1 MQKRLFALV
10 VFLILISACGR
21 SPREDSGLESLSKL
35 PFVWENATIYFL
47 LTDRFYNGDPGND
60 NSLGRLPDGDT
71 LRYFMGGDLKGI
83 THMIEEGYFDAL
95 GVSAIWMTPI
105 FENVRGFTDEGTGKT
120 YAYHGYWMRDW
131 TCLDPNFGTATDLR
145 EMVDAAHN
153 RGIRILLDAVAN
165 HTGPVTDVDPQ
176 WPDEW
181 VRTGPVC
188 TYVDFASTV
197 ECTLVENLPDFRTDL
212 EEPVDLPQ
220 FLLQKWEQEG
230 RLEEELSELDQFF
243 ERTGYPRAPRYYL
256 IKWLCDWVREYGIDG
271 FRVDTAKHTEA
282 DIWDELAEEART
294 ALREWKEKNPARKPD
309 DLDFWMVGEV
319 YGYNIGSGRNYDY
332 GDRQVDFYANGFDA
346 LINFQFKYDAKG
358 STESLF
364 RSYSEALNAGELNEF
379 TVLNYLSS
387 HDDANPFDA
396 FRQQPMETGTLLLLS
411 PGTAQIY
418 YGDETARILHVPGAK
433 GDAHLRSFMNWED
446 LADNSTRDGYGIAE
460 VHEHWQK
467 LGRFRRKHIS
477 VGAGV
482 HSMLQEVPYVFTRSY
497 ESNGLSDVVLIGLG
511 LPEGEKTLPTGGIF
525 LHGTILLDY
534 YSGQTV
540 RVTGDEIRLDSP
552 FSLALLGVAHE

>member
-1 MQKRLFALV
+1 MNQRLFALV
-10 VFLILISACGR
+10 VFLVFISACGR
-21 SPREDSGLESLSKL
+21 GPREDSGQEPLSKH
-35 PFVWENATIYFL
+35 PFLWENATIYFL

-60 NSLGRLPDGDT
+60 YSLGRLSDGDT

-83 THMIEEGYFDAL
+83 TQKIEEGYFDDL
-95 GVSAIWMTPI
+95 GVNAIWMTPI
-105 FENVRGFTDEGTGKT
+105 FENIRGFTDEGTGKT

-131 TCLDPNFGTATDLR
+131 TRLDPNFGTADDLG
-145 EMVDAAHN
+145 EMLDAAHS

-165 HTGPVTDVDPQ
+165 HTGPVTDLDPQ

-212 EEPVDLPQ
+212 MDPVDLPE
-220 FLLQKWEQEG
+220 FLLRKWEEEG
-230 RLEEELSELDQFF
+230 RLEEELAELDQFF
-243 ERTGYPRAPRYYL
+243 ARTGYPRAPRYYL

-282 DIWDELAEEART
+282 DIWDELAKEAQA
-294 ALREWKEKNPARKPD
+294 ALREWKDKNPARKPD

-332 GDRQVDFYANGFDA
+332 GDSQVDFYANGFDA

-358 STESLF
+358 SPEALF

-396 FRQQPMETGTLLLLS
+396 FRQQPLETGTLLLLS
-411 PGTAQIY
+411 PGAAQIY

-446 LADNSTRDGYGIAE
+446 LADNVTRDGYSIAE
-460 VHEHWQK
+460 VHQHWQK
-467 LGRFRRKHIS
+467 LGAFRKKHIS

-482 HSMLQEVPYVFTRSY
+482 HSMLQESPYVFTRRY
-497 ESNGLSDVVLIGLG
+497 ESEDLSDVVLIGLG
-511 LPEGEKTLPTGGIF
+511 LPAGEKTLPAGGVF
-525 LHGTILLDY
+525 LHGTNLLDY
-534 YSGQTV
+534 YSGQKV
-540 RVTGDEIRLDSP
+540 QVTGEEISLDSP
-552 FSLALLGVAHE
+552 FSIALLGVERK